1 MTSPPG
7 KVEGMS
13 DVSSAYGKTGH
24 VVEGQPDCSRTVPGN
39 RVRAALKW
47 LYAAVCVIVALSLWI
62 TPVSHADDG
71 DSVEGGTSGGEVTIT
86 SSITDT
92 ENLLG
97 SDVSAVTDAIADTLE
112 RTGVSVRL
120 LYLASFA
127 TDDEPETWARDV
139 LDSTEPDPNTVLL
152 AVASHD
158 GSLVVAVSS
167 NSDAWLRNQE
177 TVDELSQ
184 AALDPLIE
192 GDTPNWSGSAIAMM
206 DAIATIE
213 QTSHTWSPLVVGIVA
228 GVAVLIVAV
237 IVVIVVLG
245 RRRRPKRHG
254 RSRGRRS
261 GRAGEPSAPSTED
274 PETGEEPDR
283 GSDAS
288 SSDASS
294 AADAAPDEPTWGGLT
309 DDGTADVTF
318 SPWSAADGP
327 VAVADSTDGA
337 EDAAVPVAGS
347 GDVVDAADGDA
358 DAAGFG
364 DSGDAGAAGSADAAD
379 SDDPADLGSRAERA
393 DAAGAADDD
402 ARATAPAMAVPELHL
417 SVPDLRLGGP
427 AIGTPVDGADVADG
441 GFPKAPVSDSGTDGD
456 ADGARDHGR
465 SERRQTGWPSRR
477 SSRGR
482 HAG

>member
-1 MTSPPG
+1 M
-7 KVEGMS
+7 
-13 DVSSAYGKTGH
+13 
-24 VVEGQPDCSRTVPGN
+24 
-39 RVRAALKW
+39 RAALKW

-261 GRAGEPSAPSTED
+261 GRTGEPSAPSTEE
-274 PETGEEPDR
+274 PETGEGPGR
-283 GSDAS
+283 GADAS
-288 SSDASS
+288 SPDASS

-309 DDGTADVTF
+309 DDGAADVTF

-337 EDAAVPVAGS
+337 EDAAAPVAGS

-364 DSGDAGAAGSADAAD
+364 DAGAAGSADAAD
-379 SDDPADLGSRAERA
+379 SGDSADLGSRAERP
-393 DAAGAADDD
+393 DAAGAADDG

-427 AIGTPVDGADVADG
+427 AIGTSDDAPADGADVADG
-441 GFPKAPVSDSGTDGD
+441 GFPKASVSDSGTDGD